1 MIEAVCWDVG
11 GVFSARPV
19 DAVARVAAAHDVDAD
34 ELFAA
39 VFGPYHLDGD
49 HAWHRLERG
58 EVALMDAWGEIEV
71 ALADLGLAMSLADL
85 FAGFGDADVDR
96 RIVTDTLLDL
106 HGQGVVM
113 AIITNN
119 VREFSESS
127 TGGWRSI
134 VPMEAMTIVIDSSA
148 VGMRKPDHAIY
159 EHTLGA
165 LGVAPGAAVFLDDME
180 ANVDAARALG
190 MHGVVVGADP
200 VAAMAELRTVI
211 AAAGGIGAG
220 PDRG

>member
-1 MIEAVCWDVG
+1 MIEAICWDVG
-11 GVFSARPV
+11 GVFSARPI
-19 DAVARVAAAHDVDAD
+19 DAVARVAADHGVPTD

-58 EVALMDAWGEIEV
+58 EIPLGDAWTEIEQ
-71 ALADLGLAMSLADL
+71 ALAELGMAMSLADL
-85 FAGFGDADVDR
+85 FAGFGAADVDR
-96 RIVTDTLLDL
+96 AIVTDTLLDL
-106 HGQGVVM
+106 HGQDVTM

-134 VPMEAMTIVIDSSA
+134 VPMEAMSVVIDSSA
-148 VGMRKPDHAIY
+148 VGMRKPDPAIY
-159 EHTLGA
+159 EHALTA
-165 LGVAPGAAVFLDDME
+165 LGVAPDAAVFLDDMQ

-200 VAAMAELRTVI
+200 VAAMAELRAVI
-211 AAAGGIGAG
+211 ATAGGIR
-220 PDRG
+220 PQP